1 MPSEESDRALVERV
15 KRGDRSAFEALH
27 RRYYPKI
34 YRLAYLKTGN
44 ADDAQD
50 IASDTFCRALVN
62 LPQYQFRRC
71 DSLYPWLHRIAYNLV
86 VDLSRARPPGG
97 VVSLDAAAS
106 EELTAYL
113 EQLPE
118 TGPSPQELA
127 ERKELA
133 ALVRHAIQ
141 QLPNDQ
147 CDAVCYRFL
156 ADLSIKEIAY
166 ALNRSEGAVKSLLH
180 RALVSLRREMMGK
193 LAEMGVAAR
202 SASARAVETTDTDLN
217 HVNRL
222 QRADRG

>member
-1 MPSEESDRALVERV
+1 M
-15 KRGDRSAFEALH
+15 
-27 RRYYPKI
+27 
-34 YRLAYLKTGN
+34 KTGN

-50 IASDTFCRALVN
+50 IASDTFCRALAN

-71 DSLYPWLHRIAYNLV
+71 DSLYPWLHRIAYNLI
-86 VDLSRARPPGG
+86 VDASRSRPPGG
-97 VVSLDAAAS
+97 IVSLDASAS
-106 EELTAYL
+106 EELSAYL
-113 EQLPE
+113 EQLPD

-127 ERKELA
+127 ERSELA
-133 ALVRHAIQ
+133 ALVRYAIQ
-141 QLPNDQ
+141 KLPADQ

-180 RALVSLRREMMGK
+180 RALVSLRRELTSK

-202 SASARAVETTDTDLN
+202 SASARAAETIDTDAT